1 MKKFLFLLILLCIEI
16 SLHAQYVYTIKA
28 DSVKITNTCDT
39 AELIIE
45 NHTQNVCGFLFN
57 KGKGRTEFRR
67 GLLRIN
73 DSISVIGCDTL
84 KLNPWL
90 QGGNRF
96 GTTGKFGTLDDNPI
110 DYYTNN
116 TLRGRWATNGNLT
129 LGSAIDEGHKFQVM
143 GSGGVFINPNLSRQ
157 GDRIIIGSNINTSDG
172 QNILIATSNNYGG
185 SYKNV
190 LVERDGNIGLGHSA
204 PHTWSVGA
212 PLIRCHASGLLS
224 IMTPGI
230 YFGNTPGPWNASALV
245 TAVSNTNEWLT
256 GQTEYPRGANH
267 YYFGTRLTTSFDG
280 ATRAPLKISGRELYL
295 QTGPVEATAIKI
307 AENRNVMIGTE
318 TDNGDKLQVIGNV
331 FANGAKHL
339 LGNLSIVNGTEAA
352 VAGSAAGIRVDDPT
366 NGSFI
371 FQGTNQGWA
380 RDMFVFTDTYNGLGQ
395 DVYFDDQSIIKIK
408 NGIRSNNIAGN
419 SASMINIQP
428 VYNLNPAVSNPLTM
442 RGIYYKPILTS
453 IVPGSK
459 HVAIETVSGDVLLGT
474 TSGNTGIGTSAPTA
488 QLHTTSTVRFG
499 GLTNNNSLSR
509 VVVSDANGNLY
520 YREDSSFGAFNG
532 SFDSDL
538 AVNGRVS
545 AKQMLLTQTGHW
557 PDYVF
562 DKQYKLPSL
571 TEGENFINK
580 HSHLP
585 GIPSAAEVEQ
595 KGIDVGGN
603 QAALL
608 KKIEELTLYIIEQD
622 KTIKKQNDQINDLLN
637 LKQEMAELKALIKSK

>member
-1 MKKFLFLLILLCIEI
+1 MKRVISLLALLCLEKA
-16 SLHAQYVYTIKA
+16 LHAQYIYTIKA
-28 DSVKITNTCDT
+28 DSVKVTNSCDT

-57 KGKGRTEFRR
+57 KGRGRTEFRR

-96 GTTGKFGTLDDNPI
+96 GAIGKFGTLDDNPI

-157 GDRIIIGSNINTSDG
+157 GDRIKIGSNINTSDG
-172 QNILIATSNNYGG
+172 QNILIATSNDYGG

-256 GQTEYPRGANH
+256 GQTEYPRGENH

-307 AENRNVMIGTE
+307 E
-318 TDNGDKLQVIGNV
+318 K
-331 FANGAKHL
+331 
-339 LGNLSIVNGTEAA
+339 
-352 VAGSAAGIRVDDPT
+352 
-366 NGSFI
+366 
-371 FQGTNQGWA
+371 
-380 RDMFVFTDTYNGLGQ
+380 
-395 DVYFDDQSIIKIK
+395 
-408 NGIRSNNIAGN
+408 
-419 SASMINIQP
+419 
-428 VYNLNPAVSNPLTM
+428 
-442 RGIYYKPILTS
+442 
-453 IVPGSK
+453 
-459 HVAIETVSGDVLLGT
+459 
-474 TSGNTGIGTSAPTA
+474 TG
-488 QLHTTSTVRFG
+488 
-499 GLTNNNSLSR
+499 
-509 VVVSDANGNLY
+509 
-520 YREDSSFGAFNG
+520 
-532 SFDSDL
+532 
-538 AVNGRVS
+538 
-545 AKQMLLTQTGHW
+545 M
-557 PDYVF
+557 
-562 DKQYKLPSL
+562 
-571 TEGENFINK
+571 
-580 HSHLP
+580 
-585 GIPSAAEVEQ
+585 
-595 KGIDVGGN
+595 
-603 QAALL
+603 
-608 KKIEELTLYIIEQD
+608 
-622 KTIKKQNDQINDLLN
+622 
-637 LKQEMAELKALIKSK
+637 